1 MYASRS
7 NLPEIDYWNF
17 CEVVVALE
25 RFGDLLVAGYAK
37 ASSSNPPFDESHSK
51 FFVVSDT
58 CVHE

>member
-1 MYASRS
+1 MVGKLASILVSLEFGNGVYASRS

-37 ASSSNPPFDESHSK
+37 ASSSNP
-51 FFVVSDT
+51 
-58 CVHE
+58 